1 MKSIYLL
8 LFGALNATVACAQ
21 NDQQAIQQWQSAHPT
36 TLFIS
41 AERFNALSSQEQEL
55 LGSDLI
61 IYQDKI
67 SLALIEQH
75 EALVKSDNDQS
86 QKPTKTEDLTI
97 IKNWTANNPDV
108 KIVPRSVFNAA
119 EQDRQQVYSEN
130 TNCLIL
136 EGEWLTVKDI
146 ALFEQQR

>member
-75 EALVKSDNDQS
+75 EALVKSEKDQS
-86 QKPTKTEDLTI
+86 QKPVKTEDLAI

-108 KIVPRSVFNAA
+108 KIVPRSVYNAA
-119 EQDRQQVYSEN
+119 EQDRQQVYTEN

-146 ALFEQQR
+146 ALFEQQH

>member
-8 LFGALNATVACAQ
+8 LFGALNATVVCAQ

-41 AERFNALSSQEQEL
+41 AERYNALSLQEQEL
-55 LGSDLI
+55 LGADLI

-67 SLALIEQH
+67 SLAVIEQH
-75 EALVKSDNDQS
+75 EALIKSENDHS
-86 QKPTKTEDLTI
+86 QKPTKTEDLSI

-108 KIVPRSVFNAA
+108 KIVPRSVYDAA
-119 EQDRQQVYSEN
+119 EDDRKQVYSEN

-146 ALFEQQR
+146 ELFEQQH

>member
-8 LFGALNATVACAQ
+8 LFSALNASAVCAQ

-41 AERFNALSSQEQEL
+41 AERYNALSSEEQHL
-55 LGSDLI
+55 LGSDI
-61 IYQDKI
+61 IVYQDKI

-75 EALVKSDNDQS
+75 EALAKAENDHS
-86 QKPTKTEDLTI
+86 QKPTKTEDLAI
-97 IKNWTANNPDV
+97 IKNWKATNPDV
-108 KIVPRSVFNAA
+108 KIVPRSVFMAA
-119 EQDRQQVYSEN
+119 DQDRQQVYTEN

-136 EGEWLTVKDI
+136 LGEWLTVKDI
-146 ALFEQQR
+146 ELFEQR

>member
-8 LFGALNATVACAQ
+8 LFSALNVSVVCAQ

-41 AERFNALSSQEQEL
+41 AERYNALSSEEQHL

-61 IYQDKI
+61 VYQDKI

-75 EALVKSDNDQS
+75 EALAKAENDQS
-86 QKPTKTEDLTI
+86 QKPTKTEDLAI
-97 IKNWTANNPDV
+97 IKNWKATNPDV
-108 KIVPRSVFNAA
+108 KIVPRSMFDTIEA
-119 EQDRQQVYSEN
+119 ERQQFYLEDS
-130 TNCLIL
+130 NCLIL
-136 EGEWLTVKDI
+136 AGEWLTVKDI
-146 ALFEQQR
+146 QLFEQR